1 MRSRWALVQ
10 AGVALGA
17 EPRHPSVGT
26 LARDAQF
33 LGDVSD
39 RSAVPD
45 HARDEQ
51 TAAVQIQAGVSVG
64 HEDLLVGEDVRHL
77 H

>member
-1 MRSRWALVQ
+1 MRA
-10 AGVALGA
+10 
-17 EPRHPSVGT
+17 

-39 RSAVPD
+39 RPAMGEDPL
-45 HARDEQ
+45 HEQ
-51 TAAVQIQAGVSVG
+51 TRAMQIQAGISVG